1 MNNNNNTDVGDDV
14 RIEVAPR
21 SQEIGA
27 HALVDEPQYWN
38 LHTGA
43 AGSANFEAA
52 WKYATGKGVLV
63 GIIDE
68 GVNYTHRDLAG
79 HYATGLDFDPRDT
92 GSDVALPDDPQR
104 QHGTKVAGVIVGT
117 HDNDIGTIGAA
128 PDATITASY
137 LRFGANVEMPEL
149 VEIVSQMASYDVANN
164 SWGYMLAFGDNF
176 REGYFI
182 EFAEQL
188 RLAVADGRQN
198 LGTAIVVAA
207 GNSKF
212 LVDGVSVGDDSNFHN
227 FSNSRY
233 VIAVGASDSD
243 GNSAAFSSPGTNLL
257 ISAPGV
263 GLVTTT
269 GNSNGSDD
277 WGFATGTSFAA
288 PMVSSAVALMLEINP
303 RLGYR
308 DIQEILAISAT
319 PSGSGDTVTN
329 GAGNV
334 NGGGL
339 VFDRNMGFGTLD
351 AEAAVKLAR
360 HWTQQST
367 AANED
372 HVAAA
377 FTLPASFDGL
387 NQSLSVT
394 IDNPGTD
401 GFSIDFVEL
410 TLEIDDAD
418 LKDPSIELVSAS
430 GTHALIAPNLTIVGS
445 RTYLNFTFSSVVSW
459 GENPYGTWTVNLNH
473 AGASDGFVVHAAS
486 LDIYG
491 DSKGNDD
498 TYYFTQ
504 AYQNLVA
511 ADAGRSSVTDADGGT
526 DTLNFAAAK
535 GMLLLD
541 LRGMDASQ
549 LGNTVVDIDDSFE
562 NVIGASGNDR
572 IGGSST
578 ANVLNGSF
586 GNDTLL
592 GRGGDDTLI
601 GDAGDD
607 MLVGGLGADR
617 LWGGAGY
624 DVADYSGAAAGIEID
639 LDAGVSTG
647 EAAGDTFAS
656 IEQFWLGRHADRFVG
671 AAGTS
676 ASYSVFAGA
685 GDDYLA
691 GGARMDVLDGG
702 VGRDR
707 MVGGAGNDV
716 YVVDNVLDRVIE
728 VAGGGIDTII
738 SSINIALPANVER
751 LVLTGGRPVS
761 VVANGL
767 DNWITGNVGANVLN
781 GGVGTDRLTGGKG
794 NDTYHVDSSR
804 DVVVE
809 SVGQGTD
816 KVRASA
822 NFTLSAN
829 IEILQLVGHAAKG
842 VGNALAN
849 QLYGSNDANQVDG
862 MAGNDR
868 IYGYGGND
876 LLRGN
881 TGNDLV
887 AGGNGND
894 RLSGGAGNDRLV
906 GGAGKDVFVFDTARH
921 KSLNVDRITDFNHAY
936 DTIQLD
942 NAFFKALGRA
952 GVLKADFF
960 HAGRA
965 ADDANDHI
973 IYNKANGGLF
983 YDADGAGGQAQTIFA
998 VLVNRPGNVT
1008 FNDFVVI

>member
-1 MNNNNNTDVGDDV
+1 MNNNNNTNVGNDV
-14 RIEVAPR
+14 RIEIAPQ
-21 SQEIGA
+21 SQAIGA

-38 LHTGA
+38 LQSGA

-68 GVNYTHRDLAG
+68 GVNYTHLDLAD
-79 HYATGLDFDPRDT
+79 HYATDLDFDPRDT
-92 GSDVALPDDPQR
+92 GSVDAFPDDQQR
-104 QHGTKVAGVIVGT
+104 QHGTKVAGVIVGS

-137 LRFGANVEMPEL
+137 MRFGTAVDMA
-149 VEIVSQMASYDVANN
+149 EIEQILAQMTGYDVANN
-164 SWGYMLAFGDNF
+164 SWGFTRAFSDNF
-176 REGYFI
+176 REGYFAG
-182 EFAEQL
+182 FAEQL
-188 RLAVADGRQN
+188 RVAANDGRDG

-212 LVDGVSVGDDSNFHN
+212 VVDGVNAGDDSNFHN

-233 VIAVGASDSD
+233 VIAVGAIDAQRQ
-243 GNSAAFSSPGTNLL
+243 SAIFSSPGANLL
-257 ISAPGV
+257 VSAPGSGV
-263 GLVTTT
+263 VTTS
-269 GNSNGSDD
+269 GNAIGSDN
-277 WGFATGTSFAA
+277 WSYATGTSFAA
-288 PMVSSAVALMLEINP
+288 PMVASAVALMLEINP

-351 AEAAVKLAR
+351 AEAAVKLAH
-360 HWTQQST
+360 HWTHQST
-367 AANED
+367 AANEE
-372 HVAAA
+372 HLSAA

-387 NQSLSVT
+387 NQSFSVT
-394 IDNPGTD
+394 INNPGTA

-410 TLEIDDAD
+410 TLEIDDVA
-418 LKDPSIELVSAS
+418 LKDLSIELVSAN

-459 GENPYGTWTVNLNH
+459 GENPYGTWTVNLDH
-473 AGASDGFVVHAAS
+473 ASASDGFVVNAAA

-504 AYQNLVA
+504 AYQDLVA
-511 ADAGRSSVTDADGGT
+511 ADAGRSSVADANGGT

-535 GMLLLD
+535 GALLLD
-541 LRGMDASQ
+541 LGGLAASR
-549 LGNTVVDIDDSFE
+549 LGNTLVDIDDSFE
-562 NVIGASGNDR
+562 NAIGASDNDR
-572 IGGSST
+572 IAGSST

-586 GNDTLL
+586 GNDTLM
-592 GRGGDDTLI
+592 GRDGDDTLI

-607 MLVGGLGADR
+607 VLAGGLGTDR
-617 LWGGAGY
+617 LSGGAGY
-624 DVADYSGAAAGIEID
+624 DVADYSGAAAAIGID
-639 LDAGVSTG
+639 LNAGINTG
-647 EAAGDTFAS
+647 EATGDTFAS
-656 IEQFWLGRHADRFVG
+656 IEQFWLGGHADRFVG
-671 AAGTS
+671 AAGTT

-685 GDDYLA
+685 GDDYIA
-691 GGARMDVLDGG
+691 GGRRTDELDGG

-716 YVVDNVLDRVIE
+716 YVVDNALDRVLE
-728 VAGGGIDTII
+728 LAGGGIDTII
-738 SSINIALPANVER
+738 SSINIALPSNVER

-781 GGVGTDRLTGGKG
+781 GGIGTDRLVGGRG
-794 NDTYHVDSSR
+794 NDTYQVDTSR
-804 DVVVE
+804 DLVVE
-809 SVGQGTD
+809 GLDQGTD

-822 NFTLSAN
+822 NFTLTAN

-842 VGNALAN
+842 IGNARSNLIQGN
-849 QLYGSNDANQVDG
+849 NDANQVDG

-868 IYGYGGND
+868 IYGHAGND
-876 LLRGN
+876 VMKGN
-881 TGNDLV
+881 VGNDLV
-887 AGGNGND
+887 SAGNGND
-894 RLSGGAGNDRLV
+894 WLFGGTGNDRLV

-921 KSLNVDRITDFNHAY
+921 KSLNIDRIADFSHAN

-942 NAFFKALGRA
+942 NEFFRALGRA

-965 ADDANDHI
+965 AHDANDHI
-973 IYNKANGGLF
+973 IYNKATGILF
-983 YDADGAGGQAQTIFA
+983 YDADGAGGQAQTVFA
-998 VLVNRPGNVT
+998 ILTNHPGNVT